1 MDAAAEPT
9 WMYSR
14 RVLEGLSSPSQR
26 QVSAQPKSIIELH
39 NLTYRTK
46 GSSKGGYRHI
56 GTVCSMDAAAEPT
69 WTYSRRVPVCLY
81 PPLLRH
87 SYTKP
92 IKHEAM
98 PPSLYLRGYD
108 AAIIARL
115 TPTTQDNSMEPMIN
129 IALRAARKA
138 GENIVRASDD
148 LERFEVKAKGVNN
161 FVSEVD
167 INAEQEIIYHLQ
179 KAYPDH
185 AIMGEE
191 SGLTGSEDAEYRW
204 IIDPLD
210 GTTNFIRGIPHYAV
224 SVACTFKGKLEHAVI
239 VDPVRREEFTAS
251 RGRGA
256 QLNGHRIRV
265 SKLASLDGA
274 LLGTGIPFKE
284 HCDDK
289 LGPYSQSMELLAGQ
303 CAGIRRAGAASL
315 DLAYVAAGRLDA
327 FWEIG
332 LAPWDIAA
340 GALLVREA
348 GGLVADID
356 GSDGYLESGNIV
368 CGNPK
373 CFKAVLQTVKPLL
386 G

>member
-1 MDAAAEPT
+1 
-9 WMYSR
+9 
-14 RVLEGLSSPSQR
+14 
-26 QVSAQPKSIIELH
+26 
-39 NLTYRTK
+39 
-46 GSSKGGYRHI
+46 
-56 GTVCSMDAAAEPT
+56 
-69 WTYSRRVPVCLY
+69 
-81 PPLLRH
+81 
-87 SYTKP
+87 
-92 IKHEAM
+92 
-98 PPSLYLRGYD
+98 
-108 AAIIARL
+108 
-115 TPTTQDNSMEPMIN
+115 MEPMIN

-148 LERFEVKAKGVNN
+148 LDRFEVKAKGVNN
-161 FVSEVD
+161 FVTEVD

-185 AIMGEE
+185 AILGEE
-191 SGLTGSEDAEYRW
+191 SGLSGSEDAEYRW

-210 GTTNFIRGIPHYAV
+210 GTTNFIRGIPHFAV
-224 SVACTFKGKLEHAVI
+224 SIACTHKGTLEHAVI

-256 QLNGHRIRV
+256 QLNGRRIRV
-265 SKLASLDGA
+265 SNLGSLEGA
-274 LLGTGIPFKE
+274 LLGTGIPFKD
-284 HCDDK
+284 HCDEK
-289 LGPYSQSMELLAGQ
+289 LEAYSKSMELLAAQ

-348 GGLVADID
+348 GGLVADVD
-356 GSDGYLESGNIV
+356 TSDNYLDSGNIV

-373 CFKAVLQTVKPLL
+373 CFKAVLQVVKPLL

>member
-1 MDAAAEPT
+1 
-9 WMYSR
+9 
-14 RVLEGLSSPSQR
+14 
-26 QVSAQPKSIIELH
+26 
-39 NLTYRTK
+39 
-46 GSSKGGYRHI
+46 
-56 GTVCSMDAAAEPT
+56 
-69 WTYSRRVPVCLY
+69 
-81 PPLLRH
+81 
-87 SYTKP
+87 
-92 IKHEAM
+92 
-98 PPSLYLRGYD
+98 
-108 AAIIARL
+108 
-115 TPTTQDNSMEPMIN
+115 MEPMIN

-148 LERFEVKAKGVNN
+148 LHRFEVKAKGVNN
-161 FVSEVD
+161 FVTEVD
-167 INAEQEIIYHLQ
+167 INAEREIIYHLQ

-185 AIMGEE
+185 AILGEE
-191 SGLTGSEDAEYRW
+191 SGLIGSEESEYRW

-224 SVACTFKGKLEHAVI
+224 SIACMYRGKIEHAVV

-265 SKLASLDGA
+265 SDLANLDGA
-274 LLGTGIPFKE
+274 LLGTGIPFKN
-284 HCDDK
+284 HCDEQ
-289 LGPYSQSMELLAGQ
+289 LQPYSKSIEVLASQ

-332 LAPWDIAA
+332 LAQWDIAA
-340 GALLVREA
+340 GVLLVREA

-356 GSDGYLESGNIV
+356 GSDNYLDSGNIV

>member
-1 MDAAAEPT
+1 
-9 WMYSR
+9 
-14 RVLEGLSSPSQR
+14 
-26 QVSAQPKSIIELH
+26 
-39 NLTYRTK
+39 
-46 GSSKGGYRHI
+46 
-56 GTVCSMDAAAEPT
+56 
-69 WTYSRRVPVCLY
+69 
-81 PPLLRH
+81 
-87 SYTKP
+87 
-92 IKHEAM
+92 
-98 PPSLYLRGYD
+98 
-108 AAIIARL
+108 
-115 TPTTQDNSMEPMIN
+115 MEPMIN

-148 LERFEVKAKGVNN
+148 LHRFEVRAKGIND
-161 FVSEVD
+161 FVTEVD
-167 INAEQEIIYHLQ
+167 LNAEREIIYHLQ

-185 AIMGEE
+185 AILGEE
-191 SGLTGSEDAEYRW
+191 SGLIGSEAAEYRW

-224 SVACTFKGKLEHAVI
+224 SIACMYRGRIEHAVI
-239 VDPVRREEFTAS
+239 VDPVRHEEFTAS

-265 SKLASLDGA
+265 SDLASLDGA

-289 LGPYSQSMELLAGQ
+289 LVPYSKSIEVLASQ

-332 LAPWDIAA
+332 LAEWDIAA
-340 GALLVREA
+340 GVLLVREA
-348 GGLVADID
+348 GGLVSDID
-356 GSDGYLESGNIV
+356 ASDNYLQSGNIV

-373 CFKAVLQTVKPLL
+373 CFKAVLQVVKPLL

>member
-1 MDAAAEPT
+1 
-9 WMYSR
+9 
-14 RVLEGLSSPSQR
+14 
-26 QVSAQPKSIIELH
+26 
-39 NLTYRTK
+39 
-46 GSSKGGYRHI
+46 
-56 GTVCSMDAAAEPT
+56 
-69 WTYSRRVPVCLY
+69 
-81 PPLLRH
+81 
-87 SYTKP
+87 
-92 IKHEAM
+92 
-98 PPSLYLRGYD
+98 
-108 AAIIARL
+108 
-115 TPTTQDNSMEPMIN
+115 MEPMIN

-138 GENIVRASDD
+138 GENIVRASDE
-148 LERFEVKAKGVNN
+148 LHRFEVKAKGVNN
-161 FVSEVD
+161 FVTEVD
-167 INAEQEIIYHLQ
+167 LNAEREIIYHLQ

-185 AIMGEE
+185 AILGEE
-191 SGLTGSEDAEYRW
+191 SGLIGNENAEYRW

-224 SVACTFKGKLEHAVI
+224 SIACMYRGRIEHAVI
-239 VDPVRREEFTAS
+239 LDPVRREEFTAS

-265 SKLASLDGA
+265 SDLASLDGA

-289 LGPYSQSMELLAGQ
+289 LAHYSKTIEMLAGQ

-332 LAPWDIAA
+332 LAQWDIAA
-340 GALLVREA
+340 GVLLVREA

-356 GSDGYLESGNIV
+356 ASDNYLESGNIV
-368 CGNPK
+368 CGNPR
-373 CFKAVLQTVKPLL
+373 CFKAVLQVVKPLL

>member
-1 MDAAAEPT
+1 
-9 WMYSR
+9 
-14 RVLEGLSSPSQR
+14 
-26 QVSAQPKSIIELH
+26 
-39 NLTYRTK
+39 
-46 GSSKGGYRHI
+46 
-56 GTVCSMDAAAEPT
+56 
-69 WTYSRRVPVCLY
+69 
-81 PPLLRH
+81 
-87 SYTKP
+87 
-92 IKHEAM
+92 
-98 PPSLYLRGYD
+98 
-108 AAIIARL
+108 
-115 TPTTQDNSMEPMIN
+115 MEPMIN

-148 LERFEVKAKGVNN
+148 LDRVEVIAKGVND

-167 INAEQEIIYHLQ
+167 MKAEQDITYHLQ

-185 AIMGEE
+185 AILGEE
-191 SGLTGSEDAEYRW
+191 GGLTGDEDAEYLW

-210 GTTNFIRGIPHYAV
+210 GTTNFVRGIPHYGI
-224 SVACTFKGKLEHAVI
+224 SIACLHRGKLEHAVV

-256 QLNGHRIRV
+256 QLNGRRLRV
-265 SKLASLDGA
+265 SQRNSLDGA
-274 LLGTGIPFKE
+274 LLGTGIPFKN

-289 LGPYSQSMELLAGQ
+289 LEAYSKSIEQLAGQ

-327 FWEIG
+327 FWEVG
-332 LAPWDIAA
+332 LSRWDIAA

-356 GSDGYLESGNIV
+356 ASENFLDSGNIV

-373 CFKAVLQTVKPLL
+373 CFKAVLQVVKPLL
-386 G
+386 A